1 VNARNY
7 PDYNIINANVGAG
20 AKSDSV
26 RAEASGS
33 IIFSF
38 AVKYGWLHS
47 SGGGNI
53 DLAACNA
60 YYLDDEKED
69 EDVRGEGLGA
79 RKSL

>member
-7 PDYNIINANVGAG
+7 PDYNIINANVG
-20 AKSDSV
+20 
-26 RAEASGS
+26 
-33 IIFSF
+33 

-79 RKSL
+79 HNPM